1 MIVNFYAYFTPP
13 TQTRQDTTVLSCL
26 SAIQFTPPTVLSCP
40 CRRCEIGISFD
51 FVALCAG
58 LAESSSEVKLAQLCQ
73 SAPTRLVTKTTE
85 GCSTRDAGQ
94 QTSETQ
100 LMRRATVTETV
111 WSVCEKDALTALTTA
126 ADANCPSYPHLTLPA
141 TAAATE
147 EECQSLEKFSKQVL
161 LSDIVL
167 DSLDNDTDD
176 RHRAVSI
183 AKGQT
188 DCAEMLLA
196 ALNTQPMTTV
206 YEDWCMNCDTAKE
219 VGTTLKLYIFG
230 FWH

>member
-1 MIVNFYAYFTPP
+1 
-13 TQTRQDTTVLSCL
+13 
-26 SAIQFTPPTVLSCP
+26 
-40 CRRCEIGISFD
+40 
-51 FVALCAG
+51 
-58 LAESSSEVKLAQLCQ
+58 
-73 SAPTRLVTKTTE
+73 
-85 GCSTRDAGQ
+85 
-94 QTSETQ
+94 
-100 LMRRATVTETV
+100 MRRATVTETV

-206 YEDWCMNCDTAKE
+206 YEDWCMNCDTAEE
-219 VGTTLKLYIFG
+219 VGTTVKLYSRGLQTYLVSDIKTSTLTSKEYG
-230 FWH
+230 EQHDIDNGASALATI